1 MSAEATKSTDSADL
15 FLERDDVVGR
25 EAQLEQALRSMPGV
39 ASVRIVQPPGETAE
53 AGVRVE
59 FDAAVTNPVILRQA
73 LAKQG
78 FAVLSA
84 AEHPERVAARERPGS
99 PSV

>member
-1 MSAEATKSTDSADL
+1 M
-15 FLERDDVVGR
+15 
-25 EAQLEQALRSMPGV
+25 
-39 ASVRIVQPPGETAE
+39 RIVQPPGETAE

-59 FDAAVTNPVILRQA
+59 FDAAVTNPVILREA
-73 LAKQG
+73 LAKRG

-84 AEHPERVAARERPGS
+84 AEHPERVPADERPGS